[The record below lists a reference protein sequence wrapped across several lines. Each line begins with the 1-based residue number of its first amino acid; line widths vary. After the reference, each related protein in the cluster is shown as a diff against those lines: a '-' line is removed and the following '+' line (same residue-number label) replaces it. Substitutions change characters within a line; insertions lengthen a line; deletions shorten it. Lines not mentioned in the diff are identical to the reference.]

1 MISRILLFFSAA
13 MVSLLATFPV
23 VWVLEFLHLTQ
34 HIRQEGP
41 ATHRSKAGT
50 PTMGAVGL
58 ILTIIAF
65 AFIFIDFDLNLKYL
79 ALILLTLGFA
89 LIGLTDDLIKVYKQR
104 NEGLTF
110 WQKIILQT
118 VLAAAFSIFVVTVG
132 HQPQL
137 KFLGFMFP
145 IFYLLF
151 STFIIVGTANATN
164 LTDGL
169 NGLLAGTASIAF
181 LAFGFL
187 AIKSGHPYAATF
199 CIAASGAIFAFLFFN
214 FPKARVFMGDVGS
227 LAIGA
232 ALAGVA
238 VIIQKE
244 LWLMLI
250 GGIFMIE
257 VLSVILQVTSFKLF
271 KKRIFKMTPLHH
283 HFELMGKKELWIVVG
298 FWIVAFALG
307 AIGLLI

>member
-1 MISRILLFFSAA
+1 
-13 MVSLLATFPV
+13 MVSLLITFPV

-41 ATHRSKAGT
+41 ATHKLKAGT

-58 ILTIIAF
+58 VITIIAF
-65 AFIFIDFDLNLKYL
+65 AFIFIDFDLNLKYF
-79 ALILLTLGFA
+79 ALILLTLGFG
-89 LIGLTDDLIKVYKQR
+89 LIGLTDDLIKVYKRR

-110 WQKIILQT
+110 WQKMILQT
-118 VLAAAFSIFVVTVG
+118 ILAAAFSIFIIAVG
-132 HQPQL
+132 HQPH
-137 KFLGFMFP
+137 F
-145 IFYLLF
+145 IFYFLF

-257 VLSVILQVTSFKLF
+257 ALSVILQVTSFKLF

-283 HFELMGKKELWIVVG
+283 HFELMGKRELWIVVG
-298 FWIVAFALG
+298 FWIVAVLLG
-307 AIGLLI
+307 VTGVLI